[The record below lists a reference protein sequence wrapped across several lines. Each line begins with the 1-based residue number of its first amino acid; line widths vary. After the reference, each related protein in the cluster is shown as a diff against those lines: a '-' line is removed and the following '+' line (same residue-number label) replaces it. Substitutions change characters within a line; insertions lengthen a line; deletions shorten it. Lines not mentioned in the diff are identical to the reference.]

1 MFKKFDNYDGVCF
14 FNGLIFYAPVALL
27 SGRRQVFQMQHFS
40 CFRRYCLSLFLS
52 ERFPLV
58 L

>member
-27 SGRRQVFQMQHFS
+27 IRTQVFQMQHFS

>member
-14 FNGLIFYAPVALL
+14 LMGLSFMHLWHCL

>member
-27 SGRRQVFQMQHFS
+27 IRTQAGVYS

>member
-27 SGRRQVFQMQHFS
+27 IRTQAGVHASGVTVSRCFCRRDSHWFYN
-40 CFRRYCLSLFLS
+40 R
-52 ERFPLV
+52 
-58 L
+58 